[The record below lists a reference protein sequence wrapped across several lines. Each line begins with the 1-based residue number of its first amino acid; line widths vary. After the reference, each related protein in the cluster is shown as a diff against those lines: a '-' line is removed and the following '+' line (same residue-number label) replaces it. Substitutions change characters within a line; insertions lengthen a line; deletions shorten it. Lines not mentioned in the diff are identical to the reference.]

1 MAIERVAVTGG
12 NGRIGEATLREFA
25 DHGYETVDLARG
37 GRREDVSDQYLTTDL
52 LDPGEVYGS
61 LAASDA
67 DAVVHMGTI
76 PHPES
81 HPEHVTFESNAM
93 TTYHVLEAA
102 AALDLEAVALA
113 SSINVMGASYQ
124 DAPTEVAYLPID
136 EAHPLTPR
144 DPYALGKHAAEVV
157 ADGFGRRP
165 DAPQVA
171 SLRYPWVATPE
182 ELRESFAEV
191 DRTLPAIR
199 DQPYAG
205 RSVAFSYL
213 HLEDAA
219 AVARRAV
226 EADFEGHEPFWTVA
240 ADTSAAVPSERLADE
255 CFPDAQRREPLEGH
269 DALISVEKAE
279 RVLDWTP
286 ERSWREF

>member
-12 NGRIGEATLREFA
+12 NGKIGEATLREFA

-52 LDPGEVYGS
+52 LDLGEVYGS

-102 AALDLEAVALA
+102 TALDLEAVALA

-144 DPYALGKHAAEVV
+144 DPYALGKHAAEV
-157 ADGFGRRP
+157 
-165 DAPQVA
+165 
-171 SLRYPWVATPE
+171 
-182 ELRESFAEV
+182 

-213 HLEDAA
+213 HLKDAA